1 MRVSPPVCTGIL
13 LSALLLG
20 VSAAPAGADA
30 TTDDAVAWLATQQ
43 QDDGGFE
50 VAGFPGFET
59 PDAVLAIA
67 SNAQT
72 TSTWSASEALTA
84 VQAVQNGEGEDA
96 LDYLD
101 DFVDAGI
108 SGGQAAKVILL
119 VAEPLGFDPTD
130 FDPQSDSASAVD
142 LTADLGDIPPLF
154 YNSSLFADLAQVV
167 LGEQVHQDDLQEIC
181 EVQHTSGPGA
191 GGWSFDSNPDGADPD
206 MDTTGFSVMALT
218 AAGVEPTDE
227 VLVAAQG
234 FIEGTQQASG
244 AWLSFGSDDPNATAL
259 AVLAYTALGEDP
271 LSLPHDPDAWLRSQQ
286 DDTPPDEGHIIS
298 PNDGFGLNTFAT
310 SQTVTALHRNWLPLD
325 SATGRRCLAQD
336 PYTDTPQ
343 TTWYD
348 NGARWL
354 SESHIVAGHLL
365 HPADRITRAQASMWL
380 NRMFDSAGGP
390 DTNFPDVPDNAWYH
404 DGVDFVAAAPNGVI
418 ATGYPDG
425 TFRPGLSLNRA
436 QAVKWLY
443 AAAGSPD
450 IAGLPDDGFSDV
462 ADDAHYAAAVTWA
475 SANGIVFGF
484 RNGTFRPR
492 ESANRAQFGQWLY
505 ELAATPGA
513 WEDGATIPTT
523 VVFT

>member
-1 MRVSPPVCTGIL
+1 MHVSPPVCTGIL

-20 VSAAPAGADA
+20 ASAIPAGADA

-72 TSTWSASEALTA
+72 TSTWSSSEALTA
-84 VQAVQNGEGEDA
+84 VQSVQNGEGEDA

-119 VAEPLGFDPTD
+119 VAGPLGLDPTD

-142 LTADLGDIPPLF
+142 LTADLGDIPPSF
-154 YNSSLFADLAQVV
+154 YNSFLVADLARV
-167 LGEQVHQDDLQEIC
+167 LLGQPVHQDHVQVAC
-181 EVQHTSGPGA
+181 EAQKA
-191 GGWSFDSNPDGADPD
+191 DGGWAFDGDPHSSTPSD
-206 MDTTGFSVMALT
+206 LDSTGFSVMALA
-218 AAGVEPTDE
+218 AAGVEVTDP
-227 VLVAAQG
+227 VLTAAESFVETG
-234 FIEGTQQASG
+234 QQASG

-259 AVLAYTALGEDP
+259 AILALVALGADP
-271 LSLPHDPDAWLRSQQ
+271 LGLPHDPDAWLRSQA
-286 DDTPPDEGHIIS
+286 DGDGHITS
-298 PNDGFGLNTFAT
+298 PADTFGVNTFAT
-310 SQTVTALHRNWLPLD
+310 SQTVTALHRNWLPLE
-325 SATGRRCLAQD
+325 SATGRRCLAED
-336 PYTDTPQ
+336 PYTDTPG

-354 SESHIVAGHLL
+354 ADVPIVAGHAL
-365 HPADRITRAQASMWL
+365 HPTDRVTRAQASMWL

-390 DTNFPDVPDNAWYH
+390 DTSFPDVPDDAWYH

-418 ATGYPDG
+418 ATGYPTG
-425 TFRPGLSLNRA
+425 MFLPGLTLARG
-436 QAVKWLY
+436 QAALWLY
-443 AAAGSPD
+443 RAAGSPD
-450 IAGLPDDGFSDV
+450 VSSLPPHGFSDV
-462 ADDAHYAAAVTWA
+462 PAGLASSDAITWA
-475 SANGIVFGF
+475 AANGIVRGFGD
-484 RNGTFRPR
+484 GTFRVR
-492 ESANRAQFGQWLY
+492 QGVNRAQFGQWLY